1 MILILYHRVLL
12 LLIGALKVPVIA
24 EILREDLV
32 VLKTIK
38 LWQGSLPANAIV
50 FIKARIKC
58 ARC

>member
-38 LWQGSLPANAIV
+38 L
-50 FIKARIKC
+50 R
-58 ARC
+58 

>member
-38 LWQGSLPANAIV
+38 LWQGSLPANTIV